1 MSAKKEVKPFGWKDK
16 IGYMFGDF
24 GNDFTFIFASL
35 FLMVFYT
42 KVLGIP
48 AEWVGVLFVIARLVD
63 AFTDITMGRIIDKMK
78 PGKGGRFKPW
88 IRWASGPV
96 ALASFLMYQSGLAGA
111 SMTVKVVY
119 MYATYILWG
128 SICYTAVNIPYGSMA
143 SVISEDA
150 EDRAALSTSR
160 SIGAALASLVIGV
173 VAPLLVYS
181 TDANGN
187 QIVEGGR
194 VTLIAGVFS
203 IASIVCYW
211 ICYVLTTERVHVES
225 ESMDEQVRGQ
235 TDENVREGVCGDVHR
250 KVDRDVHGKVEKN
263 ASETA
268 SANVHEK
275 AGIVGTLRRLG
286 TDRALLGI
294 ILAAILLLLA
304 SLLTQSI
311 NQYVFIDYFKDKTGL
326 SIMTAIGIVP
336 SLLIA
341 PFVLPITRTFGKKEA
356 SAVGCF
362 IAGAASILLYF
373 MHVESMWLF
382 IFISTLGYIGFGFF
396 NLVIWSFITDVIDDQ
411 EVKTGKRE
419 DGTIY
424 AIYSF
429 ARKVGQAAAGGLGGF
444 ALAMTGFD
452 ESVQVQTE
460 EVVDGI
466 YNVATL
472 YPGILYIAVGLTLM
486 FVYPL
491 GKRRV
496 SENAAVLKA
505 KRDGVKG

>member
-1 MSAKKEVKPFGWKDK
+1 MNTQKEVRPFGWKDK

-48 AEWVGVLFVIARLVD
+48 AELVGVLFVVARLVD
-63 AFTDITMGRIIDKMK
+63 AFTDITMGRIVDKMK
-78 PGKGGRFKPW
+78 PLRGGRFKPW
-88 IRWASGPV
+88 IKWASGPV
-96 ALASFLMYQSGLAGA
+96 ALASFLMYQSGLANA
-111 SMTVKVVY
+111 SMTVKIVY
-119 MYATYILWG
+119 MFATYILWG

-143 SVISEDA
+143 SVISDDA
-150 EDRAALSTSR
+150 EHRASLSTFR
-160 SIGAALASLVIGV
+160 SMGAALASLVIGV

-194 VTLIAGVFS
+194 ITLIAGIFS
-203 IASIVCYW
+203 VAAI
-211 ICYVLTTERVHVES
+211 ICYLICYMFTTERIQIEPQKTGERV
-225 ESMDEQVRGQ
+225 GI
-235 TDENVREGVCGDVHR
+235 G
-250 KVDRDVHGKVEKN
+250 
-263 ASETA
+263 ETL
-268 SANVHEK
+268 K
-275 AGIVGTLRRLG
+275 RLVS
-286 TDRALLGI
+286 DRALLGI

-311 NQYVFIDYFKDKTGL
+311 NQYVFIDYFKDKTGI
-326 SIMTAIGIVP
+326 SIMTIVGVVP
-336 SLLIA
+336 TFLLA
-341 PFVLPITRTFGKKEA
+341 PFVLPIARSIGKKEA
-356 SAVGCF
+356 SALGCL
-362 IAGAASILLYF
+362 IAGVSSIVLYF
-373 MHVESMWLF
+373 LHLESMWLF
-382 IFISTLGYIGFGFF
+382 IAISTLGYIGFGFF
-396 NLVIWSFITDVIDDQ
+396 NLVIWSIITDVIDNQ

-452 ESVQVQTE
+452 ESVQVQTK

-472 YPGILYIAVGLTLM
+472 YPGILYIAVGLTLI
-486 FVYPL
+486 FIYPL
-491 GKRRV
+491 GKKQV
-496 SENAAVLKA
+496 NENTILLKM
-505 KRDGVKG
+505 KREEKK

>member
-1 MSAKKEVKPFGWKDK
+1 MEEKRMRPFGWRDK

-42 KVLGIP
+42 KVLGIK
-48 AEWVGVLFVIARLVD
+48 AELVGVLFVVARLVD
-63 AFTDITMGRIIDKMK
+63 AFTDITMGRIVDKIK
-78 PGKGGRFKPW
+78 INKNERFKPW

-111 SMTVKVVY
+111 GMGVKVVY
-119 MYATYILWG
+119 MFVTYILWG

-143 SVISEDA
+143 SVISENTD
-150 EDRAALSTSR
+150 DRASLSTFR

-194 VTLIAGVFS
+194 ITLIAGVFS
-203 IASIVCYW
+203 VAAIICYW
-211 ICYVLTTERVHVES
+211 ICNALTTERVQIETNKNG
-225 ESMDEQVRGQ
+225 E
-235 TDENVREGVCGDVHR
+235 
-250 KVDRDVHGKVEKN
+250 KV
-263 ASETA
+263 S
-268 SANVHEK
+268 
-275 AGIVGTLRRLG
+275 VGSTLKRLG

-326 SIMTAIGIVP
+326 SVMTLVGVIP
-336 SLLIA
+336 SFIIA
-341 PFVLPITRTFGKKEA
+341 PLVLPITRRFGKKEA
-356 SAVGCF
+356 SAVGCIIGGISSF
-362 IAGAASILLYF
+362 VLYF
-373 MHVESMWLF
+373 LHTGSMWTF
-382 IFISTLGYIGFGFF
+382 ILISVLGYMGFGFF

-444 ALAMTGFD
+444 ALAMTGFN
-452 ESVQVQTE
+452 ESVQVQSQA
-460 EVVDGI
+460 VVDDI

-472 YPGILYIAVGLTLM
+472 YPGILYVAVGLVLI
-486 FVYPL
+486 FIYPL
-491 GKRRV
+491 SKKRV
-496 SENAAVLKA
+496 NENVAKLKMRR
-505 KRDGVKG
+505 KSKNL

>member
-1 MSAKKEVKPFGWKDK
+1 MNTQNKVRPFGWRDK
-16 IGYMFGDF
+16 VGYMFGDF
-24 GNDFTFIFASL
+24 GNDFTFVFASL

-48 AEWVGVLFVIARLVD
+48 AEWVGILFVVARLVD
-63 AFTDITMGRIIDKMK
+63 AFTDITMGRIIDKMR
-78 PGKGGRFKPW
+78 PGKAGRFKPW

-96 ALASFLMYQSGLAGA
+96 ALASFLMYQSGLADA

-150 EDRAALSTSR
+150 EDRAALSTFR

-194 VTLIAGVFS
+194 MTLIAGVFS
-203 IASIVCYW
+203 VASIICYW
-211 ICYVLTTERVHVES
+211 ICYVLTTERVHVGEVSDGEGTFS
-225 ESMDEQVRGQ
+225 EVE
-235 TDENVREGVCGDVHR
+235 ENVH
-250 KVDRDVHGKVEKN
+250 KKM
-263 ASETA
+263 
-268 SANVHEK
+268 
-275 AGIVGTLRRLG
+275 GITQTLGRLVR
-286 TDRALLGI
+286 DRALLGI

-311 NQYVFIDYFKDKTGL
+311 NQYVFIDYFRDKTGL
-326 SIMTAIGIVP
+326 SVMTAIGIVP

-362 IAGAASILLYF
+362 IAGASSILLYF

-382 IFISTLGYIGFGFF
+382 IIISTLGYIGFGFF

-411 EVKTGKRE
+411 EVRTGKRE

-452 ESVQVQTE
+452 ESVQVQTK

-491 GKRRV
+491 SKRKV
-496 SENAAVLKA
+496 NENVAILKA
-505 KRDGVKG
+505 KRDGGIIKHQ